1 MSVAPRYEKCAC
13 TALAGSVRAQS
24 VVECRLGDWSEN
36 TVLAVRPA
44 VVFGA
49 AECLSGEVRY
59 GGKLFFTVLAR
70 AQDGALVSAE
80 RGAEFSH
87 RAVCAEAAPAHT
99 PDVRLFVE
107 KMDVKRDGRAVVL
120 SAIVTAEIC
129 LYAPSQIEY
138 LAGGEGVC
146 CDFRPSRVTNIVL
159 CGGTAEIEEEFD
171 TDYVCDVL
179 LHSEEVSLTRVFA
192 ADGCLDVSGEI
203 NLGVVAKREGESDAV
218 SYERLIP
225 FRAEIPCE
233 GASSGMACDAR
244 VCVEEAKLTASCD
257 EEKGRCRILA
267 VIGLQVRGRL
277 YAEEEVLL
285 PQDAFCPGYAGTPA
299 FSSFSSEVPVCAF
312 TSTERLSGVAASDK
326 RPDFSCSLQASA
338 LPRAEVAATV
348 SDGEITAEGVL
359 DAAVFFK
366 NGQGE
371 ADCAHVSLPFSFPVR
386 SDRARKGMR
395 ADVVAI
401 ACGVTVRQKKEGELE
416 TEGALKLFFTL
427 REPREARYVCRMEAG
442 EEKPVRDVA
451 ISVFVPA
458 AGDTLWAAAKKLD
471 RPPEKVQEENPSLSF
486 PLTGGERIVLYRKKE
501 IS

>member
-1 MSVAPRYEKCAC
+1 M
-13 TALAGSVRAQS
+13 
-24 VVECRLGDWSEN
+24 
-36 TVLAVRPA
+36 
-44 VVFGA
+44 
-49 AECLSGEVRY
+49 
-59 GGKLFFTVLAR
+59 
-70 AQDGALVSAE
+70 
-80 RGAEFSH
+80 
-87 RAVCAEAAPAHT
+87 
-99 PDVRLFVE
+99 
-107 KMDVKRDGRAVVL
+107 
-120 SAIVTAEIC
+120 
-129 LYAPSQIEY
+129 
-138 LAGGEGVC
+138 
-146 CDFRPSRVTNIVL
+146 
-159 CGGTAEIEEEFD
+159 
-171 TDYVCDVL
+171 
-179 LHSEEVSLTRVFA
+179 
-192 ADGCLDVSGEI
+192 
-203 NLGVVAKREGESDAV
+203 
-218 SYERLIP
+218 
-225 FRAEIPCE
+225 
-233 GASSGMACDAR
+233 
-244 VCVEEAKLTASCD
+244 
-257 EEKGRCRILA
+257 
-267 VIGLQVRGRL
+267 
-277 YAEEEVLL
+277 
-285 PQDAFCPGYAGTPA
+285 
-299 FSSFSSEVPVCAF
+299 CAF